1 MVFDIKTRVF
11 WSFFAVFGRDF
22 DIFDGFWHEIDVF
35 WSRFWYFWW
44 FLASKWLIFD
54 GFEHK
59 ILIFCSIFAL
69 WEPFLIKITTFL
81 LVFCSK
87 LLIFDGFWHEI
98 LIFCF
103 NFALLGFFSVIF
115 ACFLL
120 VFDAFLAYFCH
131 FLTQKASKLTLFC
144 HFYVIF
150 HHFLLFCGKKVFF
163 GSFLAQKELKLIKN
177 DPLVGGG
184 PLAYALR
191 GRTGPVR
198 GCTRADGSC
207 PRAWETLIDE
217 GSRVPICTYINARRK
232 SLDLCCYAQEFD
244 SLKIMA
250 FLCL

>member
-54 GFEHK
+54 GF
-59 ILIFCSIFAL
+59 
-69 WEPFLIKITTFL
+69 
-81 LVFCSK
+81 
-87 LLIFDGFWHEI
+87 WHEI

-103 NFALLGFFSVIF
+103 NFALLRLFFVIF
-115 ACFLL
+115 AWFLL

-144 HFYVIF
+144 HFFVVF

-177 DPLVGGG
+177 DPLVGGSLEG
-184 PLAYALR
+184 PKTGLGGPKMVQKCPKSVNFGRFFWFLAP
-191 GRTGPVR
+191 PVY
-198 GCTRADGSC
+198 CHKEKKL
-207 PRAWETLIDE
+207 PH
-217 GSRVPICTYINARRK
+217 
-232 SLDLCCYAQEFD
+232 
-244 SLKIMA
+244 LKKKNTH
-250 FLCL
+250 F